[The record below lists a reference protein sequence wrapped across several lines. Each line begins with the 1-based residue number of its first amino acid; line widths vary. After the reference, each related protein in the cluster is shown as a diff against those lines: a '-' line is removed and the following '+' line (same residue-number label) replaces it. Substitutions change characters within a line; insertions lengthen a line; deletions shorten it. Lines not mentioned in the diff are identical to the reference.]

1 MFFLLWRFSHC
12 SNKLKFSVNFSRA
25 FFKKKRKEKK
35 LQNSPYFEWK
45 KSHLSSYL
53 DNEFLL
59 IARTRQE
66 SIYIY
71 IYNFFKFFFCVTSSQ
86 IWLILLV
93 DDFQFSSHSEP
104 APSSGPWRMNG
115 KWSENNFLLG
125 FSFLANHGG

>member
-1 MFFLLWRFSHC
+1 MFLLWRFSHC
-12 SNKLKFSVNFSRA
+12 SNKLKPSVNFSRA
-25 FFKKKRKEKK
+25 FSKRKEKK
-35 LQNSPYFEWK
+35 RKNNCKIRHILREK

-66 SIYIY
+66 SKNIFI
-71 IYNFFKFFFCVTSSQ
+71 FFVWPLAKFGSHSSCG
-86 IWLILLV
+86 WFPVL
-93 DDFQFSSHSEP
+93 SSHSEP